1 MAQTPGLLP
10 GVCCFVNHEARRFED
25 FQAETVFALWLR
37 EPPLR
42 AATLLADAF
51 AANFAACFEA

>member
-25 FQAETVFALWLR
+25 FQAEAVFALWLR
-37 EPPLR
+37 EPPL
-42 AATLLADAF
+42 
-51 AANFAACFEA
+51 